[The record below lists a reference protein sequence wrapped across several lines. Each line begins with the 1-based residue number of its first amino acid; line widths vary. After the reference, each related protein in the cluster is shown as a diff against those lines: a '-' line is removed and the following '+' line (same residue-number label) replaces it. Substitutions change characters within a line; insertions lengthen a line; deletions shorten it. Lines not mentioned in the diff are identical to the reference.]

1 MIEEELNNRK
11 IFNYPPFSNILK
23 LTIKDTDK
31 SLLDKMTSKLYYE
44 IRQNISENVEV
55 QIIEPSI
62 NKIRSFFFKYI
73 IIKYK
78 NNSDIKNL
86 KNILE
91 NVDIIEKNY
100 FKL

>member
-1 MIEEELNNRK
+1 
-11 IFNYPPFSNILK
+11 
-23 LTIKDTDK
+23 
-31 SLLDKMTSKLYYE
+31 MTSKLYYE
-44 IRQNISENVEV
+44 IRQNISKGVET
-55 QIIEPSI
+55 QIIEPLT
-62 NKIRSFFFKYI
+62 NKIRTFFFKYL

-78 NNSDIKNL
+78 NDSDIKNL